1 MDATLAQDIIEKLAL
16 GIDPDSGTPLD
27 DSVFHNPNVIRAL
40 FMARASLAS
49 KTKHSQGST
58 RPSAKSAN
66 AGKKW
71 EAADKETLRQL
82 HIGGAAIRQIAA
94 QLGRSNGGIVG
105 QLIKEGFLK
114 DREAGLAALQLQDAV
129 IDKERTGD

>member
-1 MDATLAQDIIEKLAL
+1 MDATFAHDIIEKLAL

-27 DSVFHNPNVIRAL
+27 ESVFNNPTVIRAL
-40 FMARASLAS
+40 FMAKTALAA
-49 KTKHSQGST
+49 KTKSTQSAT
-58 RPSAKSAN
+58 RPPAKSPN

-71 EAADKETLRQL
+71 EAADKATLREL
-82 HIGGAAIRQIAA
+82 HIAGATIRQIAA

-114 DREAGLAALQLQDAV
+114 DREAGLAALHHQNTV
-129 IDKERTGD
+129 IGLEVLK